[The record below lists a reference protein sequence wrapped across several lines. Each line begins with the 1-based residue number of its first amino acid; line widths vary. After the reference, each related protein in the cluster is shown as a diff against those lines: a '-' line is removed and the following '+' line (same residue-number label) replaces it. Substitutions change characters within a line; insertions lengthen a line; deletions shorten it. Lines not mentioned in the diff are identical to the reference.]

1 MTYFPL
7 VKVRF
12 EKRSM
17 LYLLIIATYIAIS
30 SYSKVVT
37 PNEDTLNNNKYHLHN
52 STEKF
57 RLTPC
62 GGVGGVGE
70 SDDYDGDGVC
80 NDSDLDDDNDG
91 IWDYFEVD
99 SNDDWDDDANTETE
113 GSFFMGT
120 NCEDN
125 DDDGTDDDGP
135 PGHGPA
141 HGRGTL
147 RKHAGNRGQFQR
159 LRGPKCQRHDRKP
172 RRDLCPG

>member
-62 GGVGGVGE
+62 GGIAGGVGE

-91 IWDYFEVD
+91 ILDVD
-99 SNDDWDDDANTETE
+99 EHS
-113 GSFFMGT
+113 
-120 NCEDN
+120 
-125 DDDGTDDDGP
+125 
-135 PGHGPA
+135 
-141 HGRGTL
+141 
-147 RKHAGNRGQFQR
+147 AGNLTINGITDYNINTNTNI
-159 LRGPKCQRHDRKP
+159 GS
-172 RRDLCPG
+172 GI